1 MLKMLKATWR
11 GLLKIQVLPIFGC
24 QPERQATVMRYKI
37 VNPST
42 ETDESVDNAR
52 GKGTY
57 NNGNDFCIIYSMII
71 TKKETVFEC
80 QPTVGRQ
87 LMLLF
92 ITIRMFW
99 GL

>member
-1 MLKMLKATWR
+1 
-11 GLLKIQVLPIFGC
+11 
-24 QPERQATVMRYKI
+24 MRYKI

-92 ITIRMFW
+92 ITIRMFLGIVSW
-99 GL
+99 GRGSLGAQFLVLFVHIPGI